1 MDNRQGAVEI
11 MNDYVDESMASHKHA
26 DHDYVES
33 RHSSSRGNDAINAN
47 PSQASLIGLV
57 NPKKPLHIVKP
68 VLTDAQGPSK
78 RELSNKKRGS
88 SSKPS

>member
-33 RHSSSRGNDAINAN
+33 RHSSSRGNDAMNAN
-47 PSQASLIGLV
+47 PS
-57 NPKKPLHIVKP
+57 
-68 VLTDAQGPSK
+68 
-78 RELSNKKRGS
+78 
-88 SSKPS
+88 